1 MGLRR
6 GKPPEAVCELSGEQV
21 ERWREGDETVWA
33 ERKPGLVDRLTMPGV
48 EVIRDPRLLAEIET
62 EARADR
68 EAGLNSEAEPD

>member
-1 MGLRR
+1 
-6 GKPPEAVCELSGEQV
+6 
-21 ERWREGDETVWA
+21 
-33 ERKPGLVDRLTMPGV
+33 MPGA